1 VGGLG
6 FGRGPVAI
14 VLTIPI
20 VALVAYLAVTRR
32 DVEQPAA
39 APPAATPP
47 RGRHRA

>member
-1 VGGLG
+1 
-6 FGRGPVAI
+6 